1 MQKGQIVRGFFFP
14 ADQQPSCAVGP
25 GVRAFHNPSAD
36 ACGSTRGTLRVL
48 SFVGNV
54 NDVSATRSGAAKGF
68 GVVAF
73 VGAQMLTF
81 ARSWCRA
88 VDGKA
93 LKRFPDQLLIRHI
106 GSGDGDAQRHT
117 ATVGQHGTL
126 DAQLATSG
134 RVSPGFFPSQ
144 RRLGHRPVPTL
155 PLPVD
160 PFQVVGLL
168 QRQSPPFVKHAALD
182 PLLKGGVKGAARTE
196 HFGQRLPLAARPQHI
211 NNPGH
216 HVSRRESRTTTLT
229 TAFVNWKHRFHP
241 FPERIGNR
249 VKL

>member
-1 MQKGQIVRGFFFP
+1 MQKGQIVRGFLFP

-134 RVSPGFFPSQ
+134 RVSPGFFPPSGDLVIAPSQ
-144 RRLGHRPVPTL
+144 HCHCPSIPFRSSDSYNASRHRL
-155 PLPVD
+155 
-160 PFQVVGLL
+160 
-168 QRQSPPFVKHAALD
+168 
-182 PLLKGGVKGAARTE
+182 
-196 HFGQRLPLAARPQHI
+196 
-211 NNPGH
+211 
-216 HVSRRESRTTTLT
+216 
-229 TAFVNWKHRFHP
+229 
-241 FPERIGNR
+241 
-249 VKL
+249 